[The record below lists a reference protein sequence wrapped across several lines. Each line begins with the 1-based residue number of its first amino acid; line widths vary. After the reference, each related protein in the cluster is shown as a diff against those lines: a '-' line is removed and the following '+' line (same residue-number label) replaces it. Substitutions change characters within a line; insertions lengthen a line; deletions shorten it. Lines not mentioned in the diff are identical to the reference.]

1 MPFIIAGS
9 ISCILGGLE
18 FGQATGDS
26 AYIEQALHGAS
37 ISQLKPRGLGRLYKL
52 CGRELICS
60 AGKDGVAKGL
70 DEV

>member
-18 FGQATGDS
+18 FGKATGDS

-37 ISQLKPRGLGRLYKL
+37 TPQLKPCGLGRLYKL
-52 CGRELICS
+52 CSREFICS
-60 AGKDGVAKGL
+60 AGQDSVAQKLG
-70 DEV
+70 EV